1 VGDRLFGLYGARGQ
15 NGNLPVSSAN
25 GDYSTTGLDM
35 FTVNTTKGL
44 NPDTQRPLKAGE
56 TDAQFIATER
66 DQNPTLDDLTGGAGN
81 DALVGGAGNDILTGG
96 TGNDVFS
103 FSGDAVFTV
112 VSQGLDTIQDFTPG
126 NDQISLSKSVF
137 ASVTSVV
144 GQGFSVASEFAVV
157 EDDDLAGTSNGLI
170 VYSSSSGSLF
180 YNQNGTAAGFGNG
193 GEFAILATA
202 PTLTASNFSLV

>member
-1 VGDRLFGLYGARGQ
+1 VGGQDTIDFTGTTTAIRL
-15 NGNLPVSSAN
+15 NLGITTTQTLVAN
-25 GDYSTTGLDM
+25 GSKLTLTAANTMENVIAGAGADRIIGNDLDNRL
-35 FTVNTTKGL
+35 VGG
-44 NPDTQRPLKAGE
+44 AGN
-56 TDAQFIATER
+56 DI
-66 DQNPTLDDLTGGAGN
+66 LTGGAGN

-96 TGNDVFS
+96 AGNDVFS
-103 FSGDAVFTV
+103 FAGEAAFTV

-126 NDQISLSKSVF
+126 NDQILLSKSVF
-137 ASVTSVV
+137 SRLTSVI
-144 GQGFSVASEFAVV
+144 GQGFSLAEEFAVV

-180 YNQNGTAAGFGNG
+180 YNQNGAAAGFGTG

>member
-1 VGDRLFGLYGARGQ
+1 MEQLLPAVGDRLFGLYGARGQ

-81 DALVGGAGNDILTGG
+81 DTLVGGAGNDALIGG
-96 TGNDVFS
+96 AGNDVFS
-103 FSGDAVFTV
+103 FAGNSAFTV
-112 VSQGLDTIQDFTPG
+112 ASQGLDTIQDFTPG

-137 ASVTSVV
+137 ASLT
-144 GQGFSVASEFAVV
+144 GVAVEFAAV

-170 VYSSSSGSLF
+170 VYSFSSGSLF
-180 YNQNGTAAGFGNG
+180 YNQNGMTAGFGTG